1 MYSIKANA
9 KVNIYLKITGHID
22 GFHTLNSRFMRVE
35 NLYDTISFIPSKC
48 DSFTLEGFDGVE
60 LNNNT
65 IHKAFVALNN
75 YSGNL
80 ELLEFFYNHKV
91 VVNKQIPTMAGLGG
105 GSSNAGAFLRLANE
119 VCNLGISVEK
129 LAKIGSSIGAD
140 VPFFVYNYPSAN
152 VSGYGEIIEPF
163 DEDSLNIELFF
174 PSMGCD
180 TALVYKT
187 FKEYLLADIN
197 PNSYNHWKE
206 MSSLNIIAEAN
217 SDAKNLNDLY
227 RAALMTYPTLANIAP
242 KDYLFSGSGSSFFRI
257 KD

>member
-9 KVNIYLKITGHID
+9 KVNIYLKITGHKD
-22 GFHTLNSRFMRVE
+22 GYHTLNSRFMRVE

-48 DSFTLEGFDGVE
+48 DSFTLEGFDSVE
-60 LNNNT
+60 LKNNT
-65 IHKAFVALNN
+65 IYKAFVALSD

-91 VVNKQIPTMAGLGG
+91 VVDKQIPTMAGLGG

-152 VSGYGEIIEPF
+152 VSGYGDIIEHF
-163 DEDSLNIELFF
+163 DEEPLNIELFF
-174 PSMGCD
+174 PDMGCD
-180 TALVYKT
+180 TALVYKI
-187 FKEYLLADIN
+187 FKENLLSSIM
-197 PNSYNHWKE
+197 PYKYIHWQK
-206 MSSLNIIAEAN
+206 MSSVAIIEEAN
-217 SDAKNLNDLY
+217 NDASELNDLY
-227 RAALMTYPTLANIAP
+227 RAALITYPTLANIAP

>member
-9 KVNIYLKITGHID
+9 KVNIYLKITGHKD
-22 GFHTLNSRFMRVE
+22 GYHTHDSRFMRVE

-48 DSFTLEGFDGVE
+48 DSFTLEGFDSVE
-60 LNNNT
+60 LKNNT
-65 IHKAFVALNN
+65 IYKAFVALSD

-91 VVNKQIPTMAGLGG
+91 VVDKQIPTMAGLGG

-152 VSGYGEIIEPF
+152 VSGYGDIIEHF
-163 DEDSLNIELFF
+163 DEEPLNIELFF
-174 PSMGCD
+174 PDMGCD
-180 TALVYKT
+180 TALVYKI
-187 FKEYLLADIN
+187 FKENLLSSIM
-197 PNSYNHWKE
+197 PYKYIHWQK
-206 MSSLNIIAEAN
+206 MSSVAIIEEAN
-217 SDAKNLNDLY
+217 NDASELNDLY
-227 RAALMTYPTLANIAP
+227 RAALITYPTLANIAP

>member
-1 MYSIKANA
+1 
-9 KVNIYLKITGHID
+9 
-22 GFHTLNSRFMRVE
+22 MRVE

-48 DSFTLEGFDGVE
+48 DSFTLEGFDSVE
-60 LNNNT
+60 LKNNT
-65 IHKAFVALNN
+65 IYKAFVALSD

-91 VVNKQIPTMAGLGG
+91 VVDKQIPTMAGLGG

-152 VSGYGEIIEPF
+152 VSGYGDIIEHF
-163 DEDSLNIELFF
+163 DEEPLNIELFF
-174 PSMGCD
+174 PDMGCD
-180 TALVYKT
+180 TALVYKI
-187 FKEYLLADIN
+187 FKENLLSSIM
-197 PNSYNHWKE
+197 PYKYIHWQK
-206 MSSLNIIAEAN
+206 MSSVAIIEEAN
-217 SDAKNLNDLY
+217 NDASELNDLY
-227 RAALMTYPTLANIAP
+227 RAALITYPTLANIAP